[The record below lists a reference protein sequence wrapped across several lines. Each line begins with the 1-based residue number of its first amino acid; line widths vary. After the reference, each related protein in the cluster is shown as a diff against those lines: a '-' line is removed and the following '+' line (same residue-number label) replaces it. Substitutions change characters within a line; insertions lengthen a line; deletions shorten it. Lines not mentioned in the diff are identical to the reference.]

1 MHPFD
6 SHGKE
11 RNKLHRVF
19 VLVGLAVL
27 LMACGGAAR
36 PEPTGVSPMS
46 VTVSAEVATSPAS
59 GDIWRPS
66 PGTSWQIQLS
76 EPVDPSVDAQVYDL
90 DLFDT
95 PQQVIDQLHAQR
107 RKVICYF
114 SAGSWENWRPDADR
128 FPSEVLGRVLEGWPD
143 EKWLDVRRLDLL
155 DPLMQARL
163 DLAVQKGC
171 DGVDPDNVDGYA
183 NKSGFSLSGE
193 DQLAY
198 NRWLAGQAHSR
209 GLSVGL
215 KNDLGQIPELLSHF
229 DWAINEQCFQYE
241 ECELLL
247 PFVQSG
253 KPVFGIEYELA
264 QADFCPLATAMNFD
278 FLKKRLELDAWRV
291 PCR

>member
-1 MHPFD
+1 MHLFD
-6 SHGKE
+6 VHGKE
-11 RNKLHRVF
+11 WKTLFRVF
-19 VLVGLAVL
+19 VLGGLAVVL
-27 LMACGGAAR
+27 IACGGGVM
-36 PEPTGVSPMS
+36 PDPTIVFPMPA
-46 VTVSAEVATSPAS
+46 TVSAEVAVSPAS
-59 GDIWRPS
+59 HDIWRPL
-66 PGTSWQIQLS
+66 PATSWQIQLS
-76 EPVDPSVDAQVYDL
+76 GPVDPSVDAQVYDI

-95 PQQVIDQLHAQR
+95 PQQLIDQLHAQG

-128 FPSEVLGRVLEGWPD
+128 FPREVLGRVLEGWPD

-171 DGVDPDNVDGYA
+171 DAVDPDNVDGYA
-183 NKSGFSLSGE
+183 NKSGFPLSGE
-193 DQLAY
+193 DQLVY
-198 NRWLAGQAHSR
+198 NRWLADQAHRR
-209 GLSVGL
+209 GLSIGL
-215 KNDLGQIPELLSHF
+215 KNDLGQIPELLSQF

-247 PFVQSG
+247 PFVQAG

>member
-1 MHPFD
+1 MHLFD
-6 SHGKE
+6 VHHKE
-11 RNKLHRVF
+11 WKKLLRVF
-19 VLVGLAVL
+19 LLGGLAVVL
-27 LMACGGAAR
+27 IACGGFVG
-36 PEPTGVSPMS
+36 PDPSIVSPMPPTES
-46 VTVSAEVATSPAS
+46 ADVTAS
-59 GDIWRPS
+59 QASQNIWRPS

-76 EPVDPSVDAQVYDL
+76 KPVDTTVEAQVYDI

-95 PQQVIDQLHAQR
+95 PQQVIDQLHAQG

-128 FPSEVLGRVLEGWPD
+128 FPREVLGRVLEGWPD

-183 NKSGFSLSGE
+183 NKSGFPLSGE

-198 NRWLAGQAHSR
+198 NRWLSEQAHRR

-247 PFVQSG
+247 PFVQAG
-253 KPVFGIEYELA
+253 KPVLGIEYELD
-264 QADFCPLATAMNFD
+264 QADFCPQSTAMDFG

>member
-1 MHPFD
+1 MHLFD
-6 SHGKE
+6 VHGKE
-11 RNKLHRVF
+11 WKTLFRVF
-19 VLVGLAVL
+19 VLGGLAVL
-27 LMACGGAAR
+27 LMACGGEAR
-36 PEPTGVSPMS
+36 PDPAIVSPMPA
-46 VTVSAEVATSPAS
+46 TVSAEVAASPAS
-59 GDIWRPS
+59 HDIWRPS

-76 EPVDPSVDAQVYDL
+76 EPVDPSVDAQVYDI

-95 PQQVIDQLHAQR
+95 PQQVIDQLHAQG

-114 SAGSWENWRPDADR
+114 SAGSWENWRPDADQ
-128 FPSEVLGRVLEGWPD
+128 FPREVLGRVLVGWPD

-183 NKSGFSLSGE
+183 NKSGFPLSGE

-198 NRWLAGQAHSR
+198 NRWLADQAHRR
-209 GLSVGL
+209 GLSIGL
-215 KNDLGQIPELLSHF
+215 KNDLGQIPELLSDF

-247 PFVQSG
+247 PFVQAG
-253 KPVFGIEYELA
+253 KPVFGIEYELD
-264 QADFCPLATAMNFD
+264 QADFCPQATAMNFD